1 MPFYSYDRRKSEA
14 YSYDRRKVAD
24 VEDISPLLAVFRR
37 ALDSADKKWAELD
50 AARDDSMTD
59 VRAMVF
65 LPSFFEVAQKYGK
78 AHLIFWGL
86 LQQYKIT
93 STSDRKLIE
102 QASKEFS
109 KDRLQK
115 PKREVAL
122 ATLKKKLDLYRSY
135 IDAADRIVKKG
146 ELHSDESSGT
156 TETAGC
162 FTLINAGGF
171 TPEQMADVAKVVE
184 KASSMV
190 KAKGFGKVCYGT
202 IQVTN
207 NISNAKIL
215 AFYAVQTDE
224 MFVRGNL
231 KGRQNPAVG
240 TFIHELGHRLHVKF
254 LMSQNDQI
262 KSLYNA
268 LLKGED
274 LASKELLEDKT
285 KWPKPGDT
293 HEEKGE
299 TLVVDRV
306 GLNRTYDWTVFMHLK
321 DDLKS
326 VFTVSL
332 VGWLAKKGIKKKET
346 FITPY
351 ARTNASENFAEMFE
365 NYVQGTLPDGQ
376 VQMLEAIVK

>member
-1 MPFYSYDRRKSEA
+1 MSYSYDRRPHNC
-14 YSYDRRKVAD
+14 DRQKLAD
-24 VEDISPLLAVFRR
+24 VEDITPLLDGFRR
-37 ALDSADKKWAELD
+37 ALDSGDKKWAELD
-50 AARDDSMTD
+50 AARDDSLTP
-59 VRAMVF
+59 VRAMVY

-93 STSDRKLIE
+93 STSDRKIIE

-109 KDRLQK
+109 KERIQK
-115 PKREVAL
+115 PKREVAMEAL
-122 ATLKKKLDLYRSY
+122 RKKLDLYRSY
-135 IDAADRIVKKG
+135 LDAADRIIRKG
-146 ELHSDESSGT
+146 DLHSADSSGT
-156 TETAGC
+156 TEPAGC
-162 FTLINAGGF
+162 FTLVNAGGF
-171 TPEQMADVAKVVE
+171 TPDQMADVTKVVE
-184 KASSMV
+184 KASSLV

-207 NISNAKIL
+207 NISNAKTL
-215 AFYAVQTDE
+215 AFYAIQTDE

-231 KGRQNPAVG
+231 KGKQSPAVG

-254 LMSQNDQI
+254 LMNKNDQI

-274 LASKELLEDKT
+274 LASKELLEDKS

-293 HEEKGE
+293 HEEKGQ
-299 TLVVDRV
+299 TLIVDRV
-306 GLNRTYDWTVFMHLK
+306 GLNRSYDYTVFMHVK
-321 DDLKS
+321 DEPKF

-332 VGWLAKKGIKKKET
+332 LGWLAKKGFKKKET

-365 NYVQGTLPDGQ
+365 NYIQGTLPDGQ
-376 VQMLEAIVK
+376 VQMLETIVK